1 MIECLNDCVGIA
13 ESVNEVIHVKEA
25 QRPRHGPV
33 MRRVTGRVLKEESIS
48 ETLRSVPAPKESP
61 LGGNCVC
68 REMPGIYKGHVFS
81 YLFLCRGFVRN
92 GCVPE
97 SLSKRK

>member
-48 ETLRSVPAPKESP
+48 ETLRMKALEMVEHLPRARARWLP
-61 LGGNCVC
+61 LYSRMEINAAARPEG
-68 REMPGIYKGHVFS
+68 RLLPG
-81 YLFLCRGFVRN
+81 
-92 GCVPE
+92 
-97 SLSKRK
+97 

>member
-1 MIECLNDCVGIA
+1 MTECLNDCVGIA

-61 LGGNCVC
+61 LLGEIVSGERCQGYTKVMC
-68 REMPGIYKGHVFS
+68 SRIYF
-81 YLFLCRGFVRN
+81 FVVGLLGMAACQN
-92 GCVPE
+92 H
-97 SLSKRK
+97 

>member
-25 QRPRHGPV
+25 QRPRQGPV

-61 LGGNCVC
+61 LLGEIVSGERCQGIQRSCVL
-68 REMPGIYKGHVFS
+68 VFI
-81 YLFLCRGFVRN
+81 
-92 GCVPE
+92 
-97 SLSKRK
+97 SLSWVC